1 MASKGIDSN
10 TSRVALPPPT
20 LARDNLGVYISIS
33 CGKVSGQL
41 YLSKMSKKS
50 PGKCVLVSGQWYSP
64 LEVES
69 LGGRRAK
76 KWKQSLHHL
85 RKPLAD
91 YDLSCFDLATGTGA
105 SLSTGLVT
113 DLSSSSVQLSGD
125 AVFPCSSQVQ
135 SGGTDSGSVS
145 MSSPRSCTRPLL
157 VDVVL
162 SFVKAYRLKS
172 DKESLTSVVTERFS
186 AKEVEAAK
194 GSLWEYCKVDLE
206 AMDLVFHVRRDSDR
220 RSQLAA
226 NLEDILQM
234 FEALDSIEKIPH
246 IHCEAFDLLRLPP
259 LSLDPVAEQVQCNSQ
274 TLKSLASVIEKLE
287 NKLSSFIDS
296 PKQRSYATMASSVP
310 LTQPSAP
317 AQQSQS
323 QASLPAQR
331 TSSRSPLADGRECNV
346 ILFGLPENQTIV
358 EAKGVVDE
366 MFDFLIGKQVQIKDI
381 LRLGRFRS
389 PASPSSRPRPLLIKL
404 CTVWDRKLLLLRKS
418 NLREFRIKRL
428 FLREDVAP
436 DHKLRQRKPVPPSTA
451 SASGTSLPPVESAT
465 AEPANLLVK
474 TPTPSTSAQA
484 LSSGV
489 TQLSSPKLLL
499 RHRSVSPAV
508 LSRNSSLSRSVRSV
522 SPSSDSSSCSTSTL
536 VQDSESIHHGS
547 T

>member
-1 MASKGIDSN
+1 M
-10 TSRVALPPPT
+10 
-20 LARDNLGVYISIS
+20 
-33 CGKVSGQL
+33 SGQL

-76 KWKQSLHHL
+76 KWKQSLQHL

-172 DKESLTSVVTERFS
+172 DKESLTSVVTEHFS
-186 AKEVEAAK
+186 AKEVEVAK

-234 FEALDSIEKIPH
+234 FEALEKIPH

-296 PKQRSYATMASSVP
+296 PKQQSYATMVSSVP

-331 TSSRSPLADGRECNV
+331 TSSRSPLADGNV
-346 ILFGLPENQTIV
+346 IPFGLPENQTIV
-358 EAKGVVDE
+358 EAKGVVN
-366 MFDFLIGKQVQIKDI
+366 DFLIGKQVQIKDI

-436 DHKLRQRKPVPPSTA
+436 DHKLHQRKPVPPSTA

-474 TPTPSTSAQA
+474 TPTPSTSAKA

-499 RHRSVSPAV
+499 CHRSVSPAV
-508 LSRNSSLSRSVRSV
+508 LSSLPLCPLCV
-522 SPSSDSSSCSTSTL
+522 SL
-536 VQDSESIHHGS
+536 F
-547 T
+547 

>member
-1 MASKGIDSN
+1 MRRGLNTPSRVHYLFCGLSAELRAWVPSLNCSESECAHYSSCLLLCCNAPVWCSSTAAVRVFFLVANQEVYAIMASKGIDSN
-10 TSRVALPPPT
+10 TSRFALLPPT

-125 AVFPCSSQVQ
+125 AVFPCNSQVQ

-145 MSSPRSCTRPLL
+145 MSSPCSCTRPLL

-234 FEALDSIEKIPH
+234 FEALEKIPH

-259 LSLDPVAEQVQCNSQ
+259 LSLDPVAEQVQSNSQ

-287 NKLSSFIDS
+287 NKLSSGYVLYI
-296 PKQRSYATMASSVP
+296 RS
-310 LTQPSAP
+310 
-317 AQQSQS
+317 
-323 QASLPAQR
+323 SLP
-331 TSSRSPLADGRECNV
+331 
-346 ILFGLPENQTIV
+346 
-358 EAKGVVDE
+358 
-366 MFDFLIGKQVQIKDI
+366 
-381 LRLGRFRS
+381 
-389 PASPSSRPRPLLIKL
+389 L
-404 CTVWDRKLLLLRKS
+404 C
-418 NLREFRIKRL
+418 
-428 FLREDVAP
+428 
-436 DHKLRQRKPVPPSTA
+436 
-451 SASGTSLPPVESAT
+451 
-465 AEPANLLVK
+465 
-474 TPTPSTSAQA
+474 
-484 LSSGV
+484 
-489 TQLSSPKLLL
+489 
-499 RHRSVSPAV
+499 
-508 LSRNSSLSRSVRSV
+508 
-522 SPSSDSSSCSTSTL
+522 SCSIFTLERVSIWPRLVISMKTEPGGCPFSTWL
-536 VQDSESIHHGS
+536 PSCC
-547 T
+547 